1 MEHLNSNNIVIDNQH
16 GFRSG
21 HSYQTQLV
29 SLVEDI
35 TYALDNHLQVDL
47 ILLDFAKAFDRVP
60 HKRLMLKLSS
70 YGIDNC
76 TYQWIETWLIQRT

>member
-1 MEHLNSNNIVIDNQH
+1 MEHLNSNNNIIIDNQH

-21 HSYQTQLV
+21 HSCQTQFV

-47 ILLDFAKAFDRVP
+47 MLLDFAKAFDRVP
-60 HKRLMLKLSS
+60 HKRLMQKLSS
-70 YGIDNC
+70 
-76 TYQWIETWLIQRT
+76 